1 MDINRLLAKIYQD
14 TSLQFQT
21 VLNPHVAS
29 GKLWSLNS
37 NPFPMYNF
45 PNHTQTSSLQSPS
58 FKLMCTELVKPSSHL
73 ILCRPLL
80 LLPSIFP
87 SIMVFFY
94 WVGSSHQVAKVL
106 QFQLR
111 SFPIHLEYI
120 KSDSYTQVFS
130 SGIQLHRAVQQQG
143 LRLNLITKQL

>member
-21 VLNPHVAS
+21 ILNPHVAS

-58 FKLMCTELVKPSSHL
+58 F
-73 ILCRPLL
+73 
-80 LLPSIFP
+80 
-87 SIMVFFY
+87 
-94 WVGSSHQVAKVL
+94 GSSNSTFLGSSLEKVL
-106 QFQLR
+106 
-111 SFPIHLEYI
+111 H
-120 KSDSYTQVFS
+120 
-130 SGIQLHRAVQQQG
+130 
-143 LRLNLITKQL
+143 